1 METTINQRIACVIES
16 SDKTL
21 NAFAKA
27 IGIAQT
33 SLRDCVKEGAEPKHS
48 TLIKILQSNP
58 LLSPE
63 WLLTGNGDMFKPEI
77 SQIHQPKSVEK
88 IYEEQTINLYNV
100 DAAANLKTLFDQKN
114 QNIIG
119 RVVVPDM
126 PKCDG
131 AVNVKGDSMYP
142 LLKSGDIVAYKEV
155 NVDMRNIFFGEMYLV
170 SIDLDGEEYL
180 SVKYVQKSDLGD
192 DWIKLVSHNTNHQP
206 KDFPVSSIKAM
217 GLIKFTIRFN
227 TMK

>member
-1 METTINQRIACVIES
+1 MEMSVNERIIVFIKKLGIKRNDFASSINMKIG
-16 SDKTL
+16 TL
-21 NAFAKA
+21 NNKLNGVRNFD
-27 IGIAQT
+27 IE
-33 SLRDCVKEGAEPKHS
+33 D
-48 TLIKILQSNP
+48 IKNILLQYEV
-58 LLSPE
+58 LSPA
-63 WLLTGNGDMFKPEI
+63 WLLTGNGDMFKTEL
-77 SQIHQPKSVEK
+77 SQINKPKSVEE

-100 DAAANLKTLFDQKN
+100 DAAAKLKTLFDQKN
-114 QNIIG
+114 HNIIG
-119 RVVVPDM
+119 KVLIPDM

-142 LLKSGDIVAYKEV
+142 LLRSGDIVAYKEV

-192 DWIKLVSHNTNHQP
+192 DWIKLVSHNPNHQP

>member
-1 METTINQRIACVIES
+1 MEVFVNERVVAFINKLGVKRNDFASAINMKIG
-16 SDKTL
+16 TL
-21 NAFAKA
+21 NNKLNGVRNFD
-27 IGIAQT
+27 IE
-33 SLRDCVKEGAEPKHS
+33 D
-48 TLIKILQSNP
+48 IKNILLQYEV
-58 LLSPE
+58 LSPE

>member
-1 METTINQRIACVIES
+1 MKRLVLQRLALIQS
-16 SDKTL
+16 TYGL
-21 NAFAKA
+21 NDSAFANK
-27 IGIAQT
+27 IGISQT
-33 SLRDCVKEGAEPKHS
+33 TFSNIINRDSDIKHS
-48 TLIKILQSNP
+48 VLEKIVNSFGDI
-58 LLSPE
+58 SPE
-63 WLLTGNGDMFKPEI
+63 WLLTGNGDMFKTEI
-77 SQIHQPKSVEK
+77 SKIHKPKSAEK

>member
-1 METTINQRIACVIES
+1 MINERLRAVRE
-16 SDKTL
+16 TL
-21 NAFAKA
+21 NKSQSEFASS
-27 IGIAQT
+27 IGLKQGSYSDIEKGKTKSITTQT
-33 SLRDCVKEGAEPKHS
+33 
-48 TLIKILQSNP
+48 IM
-58 LLSPE
+58 LLE
-63 WLLTGNGDMFKPEI
+63 YVHNVNIDYLYTGNGDMFKPEI

>member
-1 METTINQRIACVIES
+1 MINERLRAVRE
-16 SDKTL
+16 TL
-21 NAFAKA
+21 NKSQSEFASS
-27 IGIAQT
+27 IGLKQGSYSDIEKGKTKSITTQT
-33 SLRDCVKEGAEPKHS
+33 
-48 TLIKILQSNP
+48 IM
-58 LLSPE
+58 LLE
-63 WLLTGNGDMFKPEI
+63 YVHNVNIDYLLTGNGDMFKPEI